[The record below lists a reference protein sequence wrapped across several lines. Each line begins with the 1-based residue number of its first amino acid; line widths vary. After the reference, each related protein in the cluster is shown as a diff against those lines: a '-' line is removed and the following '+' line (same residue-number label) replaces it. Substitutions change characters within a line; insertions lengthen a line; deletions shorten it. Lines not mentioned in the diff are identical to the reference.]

1 MTYSTSPGTSPSTTQ
16 GILADTPAVDINAT
30 PSAPPPSARMLALR
44 VFLPFAAGY
53 FLSYLYRTINAV
65 LAPELVADLYLD
77 AAALG
82 LLTSVYFLTFAAFQL
97 PLGVLLDRFPPQRV
111 EALLL
116 LLAAAGATLFAVSEG
131 MEELVLGRA
140 LIGLGVSACL
150 MASLKTFVMWFPPQR
165 LPAVNGWVMAFGGLG
180 ALMATAPVELALGL
194 TSWRGVFGGLAVLTL
209 LLAGVLLLVVPDH
222 PPAGHGGGTW
232 REQLRGIVGIY
243 TSRAFWRLAPI
254 SLLVMSA
261 HMAIQGLW
269 ASPYLRDV
277 GGLDR
282 LAVADHLFWIAAGMV
297 AGFLSIGTLA
307 YRLSYLGIPAVAV
320 AVGGMA
326 VFLILQLAIASG
338 YAGGNLAI
346 WVGFGFFGTAGNL
359 TYAILSQSFPRHLAG
374 RVNTALN
381 LLVFVGA
388 FALQWGLGAVIG
400 LWPQGDGGYDLLG
413 YRVAFGTVLVLQVA
427 ALGWFWYASRDGH

>member
-1 MTYSTSPGTSPSTTQ
+1 MDFPEAHSSH
-16 GILADTPAVDINAT
+16 PAEPLPLTLV
-30 PSAPPPSARMLALR
+30 LR

-65 LAPELVADLYLD
+65 LAPELVSALNLD
-77 AAALG
+77 AGALG
-82 LLTSVYFLTFAAFQL
+82 LLTSIYFLTFAAFQL
-97 PLGVLLDRFPPQRV
+97 PLGVLLDRYSPHRV
-111 EALLL
+111 ESLLL
-116 LLAAAGATLFAVSEG
+116 LLAAAGAALFALSEG
-131 MEELVLGRA
+131 LEELVIGRA

-222 PPAGHGGGTW
+222 PPAGQGGTW

-243 TSRAFWRLAPI
+243 TSRVFWRLAPI

-269 ASPYLRDV
+269 ASPYLRDI

-282 LAVADHLFWIAAGMV
+282 LAVADHLIWIAAGMV

-307 YRLSYLGIPAVAV
+307 YRLSHLGIPTVEV
-320 AVGGMA
+320 AVGGMG
-326 VFLILQLAIASG
+326 VFLALQLAIASG
-338 YAGGNLAI
+338 YAGGNLAV

-359 TYAILSQSFPRHLAG
+359 TYAILSQAFPRHLAG

-388 FALQWGLGAVIG
+388 FALQGGLGAVIG
-400 LWPQGDGGYDLLG
+400 LWPQADGGYDLLG
-413 YRVAFGTVLVLQVA
+413 YRVAFGAVLGLQVA
-427 ALGWFWYASRDGH
+427 ALVWFWYASRDGH

>member
-1 MTYSTSPGTSPSTTQ
+1 MTSSNSPGDATTH
-16 GILADTPAVDINAT
+16 T
-30 PSAPPPSARMLALR
+30 SAPAPSNWMLGLR

-65 LAPELVADLYLD
+65 LAPELVADLGLD

-82 LLTSVYFLTFAAFQL
+82 LLTSVYFLTFASFQL
-97 PLGVLLDRFPPQRV
+97 PLGVLLDRFAPQRV

-116 LLAAAGATLFAVSEG
+116 LLAAAGAALFAFSAG
-131 MEELVLGRA
+131 REELILGRA

-194 TSWRGVFGGLAVLTL
+194 TTWRGVFGGLAILTL
-209 LLAGVLLLVVPDH
+209 VLVGVLLLVVPDH
-222 PPAGHGGGTW
+222 PPAGHGGNW
-232 REQLRGIVGIY
+232 REQIRGIAGIY
-243 TSRAFWRLAPI
+243 TNRVFWRLAPI

-269 ASPYLRDV
+269 AGPYLRDI

-307 YRLSYLGIPAVAV
+307 YRLSHLGIPAVTV

-326 VFLILQLAIASG
+326 SFLGLQLAIASG

-346 WVGFGFFGTAGNL
+346 WIGFGFFGTAGNL

-388 FALQWGLGAVIG
+388 FALQWGLGVVIG
-400 LWPQGDGGYDLLG
+400 LWPQAEGGYELTG
-413 YRVAFGTVLVLQVA
+413 YQTAFGTVLALQVL
-427 ALGWFWYASRDGH
+427 ALGWFWYASRVKYDEQGRDFPRPPGG